1 MTFWAQLLHF
11 YQPPTQSHEVL
22 KKVANESYRPLIDVL
37 REHENARIAVNIQG
51 VLTEL
56 LLQHGMADVV
66 SSFTELAERGRIE
79 FVGSGKYH
87 PILPLIP
94 VEHRVQSI
102 AENTVTNMAAFGAAW
117 KPRGF
122 FPPEMCYSESLTP
135 QIADA
140 GHDWFMMSGVGCPNG
155 WPTDRV
161 DRVRAGDQEVAVLF
175 RDDVRSNRISFR
187 RTSAEEFLDDIA
199 GVKGDPE
206 AYVVT
211 AMDAETFGHHIAD
224 WECEFLAASFE
235 VLARQTKTGKPLVEL
250 ITPSEIVDRFPRG
263 ESVVVPL
270 ASSWSTTPQDLAEN
284 NPYPLWSAPGNT
296 FHARQW
302 EYVAH
307 CLYLQTVATEHAS
320 SPDSQKFAAIA
331 ARRLEPAL
339 HSCQFWWASKRPMW
353 DFTMIYRGFALL
365 NEVAMNATRSIATG
379 AAPDNVRQEVR
390 WRFAAANQLRAE
402 IERELIETVDR

>member
-1 MTFWAQLLHF
+1 MTYWAQLLHF
-11 YQPPTQSHEVL
+11 YQPPTQSHGIL
-22 KKVANESYRPLIDVL
+22 KKVADESYRPLLAVL
-37 REHENARIAVNIQG
+37 GDHENARIAVNIQG

-56 LLQHGMADVV
+56 LLEHGMADVV
-66 SSFTELAERGRIE
+66 DSFTELAERGRIE

-94 VEHRVQSI
+94 VERRVQSI
-102 AENTVTNMAAFGAAW
+102 AENNAINGAAYGAAW

-122 FPPEMCYSESLTP
+122 FPPEMCYSEGITP
-135 QIADA
+135 QIAQA
-140 GHDWFMMSGVGCPNG
+140 GHEWFMMSGVGCLNE

-187 RTSAEEFLDDIA
+187 KTTAKEFLDDIA
-199 GVKGDPE
+199 GVKGEPDS
-206 AYVVT
+206 YVVT

-235 VLARQTKTGKPLVEL
+235 ILAAQPKTGKPPVQLV
-250 ITPSEIVDRFPRG
+250 TPSEIVDRFPRG
-263 ESVVVPL
+263 DTVEPH
-270 ASSWSTTPQDLAEN
+270 ASSWSTTPQDLTEN
-284 NPYPLWSAPGNT
+284 NPYPLWKAPGND
-296 FHARQW
+296 FHSRQW
-302 EYVAH
+302 EYVDH
-307 CLYLQTVATEHAS
+307 CLHLQDMATQHAS

-379 AAPDNVRQEVR
+379 AAPDDVRQEAR
-390 WRFAAANQLRAE
+390 WRLAAANQLRAE
-402 IERELIETVDR
+402 IERDLIETIDR